1 MRKKQHRQERMLRR
15 KEAAGL
21 LLLASATVA
30 GCGVGRGLWL
40 VEVTRD
46 GPRTVVSAPDTGPVF
61 PAS

>member
-1 MRKKQHRQERMLRR
+1 MLRR

-30 GCGVGRGLWL
+30 GCGEGRGLWL